1 MSAFDL
7 FSAVRDGNAEVVHR
21 LLSQKRQFRAKL
33 NARNEWGDTALHIA
47 AEAGNAEICH
57 MLKAAGASVTVRN
70 NRGETCLHR
79 SSVGG
84 HVEACRVI
92 VGMSSGT
99 TLHLVQFHV
108 YWSYVGTGQ
117 DPEVVNSTNDAG
129 YTALHHAARHG
140 SRELIEILLKA
151 NADRMIE
158 NNARETPHMVAQRS
172 QQFEAER
179 LLLNVEQQHGE
190 WLQGVSQCFFF
201 S

>member
-99 TLHLVQFHV
+99 TSHLVPFYV
-108 YWSYVGTGQ
+108 YWS
-117 DPEVVNSTNDAG
+117 
-129 YTALHHAARHG
+129 
-140 SRELIEILLKA
+140 
-151 NADRMIE
+151 
-158 NNARETPHMVAQRS
+158 
-172 QQFEAER
+172 
-179 LLLNVEQQHGE
+179 LNM
-190 WLQGVSQCFFF
+190 
-201 S
+201 

>member
-92 VGMSSGT
+92 VGMPSGT
-99 TLHLVQFHV
+99 KFLHLVQSHLYLV
-108 YWSYVGTGQ
+108 
-117 DPEVVNSTNDAG
+117 
-129 YTALHHAARHG
+129 LCRHRTRPG
-140 SRELIEILLKA
+140 SCEFNK
-151 NADRMIE
+151 
-158 NNARETPHMVAQRS
+158 
-172 QQFEAER
+172 
-179 LLLNVEQQHGE
+179 
-190 WLQGVSQCFFF
+190 
-201 S
+201 